1 MPIVA
6 VVAVVA
12 VVAIAVVGVACDKLQ
27 KITWYIV
34 NNNKYIAQPDNST
47 PGTLYPMPGCATR
60 ALDWQI
66 ARSISAS
73 AAASAAAYPDQ

>member
-1 MPIVA
+1 MPI
-6 VVAVVA
+6 VA

-47 PGTLYPMPGCATR
+47 PGTLCP
-60 ALDWQI
+60 D
-66 ARSISAS
+66 ARVCHESFGLANCT
-73 AAASAAAYPDQ
+73 